1 MVELLWIGAEFDLKR
16 RMDDMYQHAESRQA
30 DRVTCRRNKRRS
42 ARSLRDLARGIVLSY
57 LMTIAATAADLSQ
70 EQLDFFES
78 RIRPVLVE
86 YCYECHNSAD
96 ATDGELVVDHRDA
109 LLNGGDGGPII
120 APGQPAKSRLLA
132 ILRHDVE
139 GLEMPQS
146 GPKLDD
152 RVIADFEKWIAEG
165 AADPRDHAPSASELA
180 AVTSWKSTLRRRKQ
194 WWSFQPIRNPVPP
207 TVENQEWA
215 RHPID
220 RFVEAKR
227 HAAGLTPSTPAR
239 PATLVRRLY
248 FNLTGLSPGSQEAA
262 EWTARIAT
270 ASEQS
275 RDDVVGQLV
284 DELLTSPRFGERWAR
299 HWMDWIRYAES
310 HGSEGDPEIAGAW
323 VYRDY
328 MIRALNADV
337 PFDQLVR
344 EHVAGDLIQTPRIN
358 RDLGINESAIGPA
371 HWRMVFHGF
380 APTDAL
386 DEKVRFIDDQINAFS
401 KAFLGLTVSC
411 ARCHDHKFD
420 AISQKDYYALFGI
433 LGSCRPGRSVIDLP
447 DRVNR
452 NRAALTAL
460 KPQIRSAIASEW
472 ETTLNTL
479 TQRISDDDGPWMQ
492 AEKSDTVLHPVHR
505 IQTAT
510 ANGGNLADAWQ
521 QQVQSFEQQRASWQ
535 EQQARVALQRWNLA
549 DPSGYAEWFATGSG
563 LPEQPHSAGEFAV
576 SPTGDMAL
584 TGIYPAA
591 VYSHALS
598 AKHAARL
605 TSDDLAIGEKTD
617 LWVRVAGDAG
627 ATVRYAVHDYPRSG
641 TVYPV
646 TKLSNQWRWQRFD
659 LAYWNG
665 DDIHIEL
672 TTAND
677 APLLVANKPRSW
689 FAVREALLLRKG
701 EPSPSEFAEFLTPVF
716 EAANGQPPSSM
727 ADIAAVYVTAIRTSI
742 NAWKNGTAADAQ
754 ALLLDAC
761 VRQGLLANRLDAMP
775 AVQPLISE
783 YRRLE
788 EQIPEPTRVPGL
800 EETHAR
806 NQPLFERGNH
816 KLPQEEVPRRFL
828 EAIDANP
835 YETSLSGR
843 LELAED
849 ILRNDNPLTRRVIV
863 NRVWHHLFGR
873 GIVST
878 PDNFGQLGDQP
889 SHPELLDWL
898 AARFVKEGWS
908 LRKLIRHIV
917 MTKTW
922 QLSSS
927 ASQASRERDPDNRL
941 LSHANVRRQEAEAI
955 RDLLLTVSGRIEHR
969 LAGPPV
975 DGGSTRRSVYMRVRR
990 NSLDPFLRAFDFP
1003 EPFTAVGRRDA
1014 TNVPAQSL
1022 TMMNEPRTAS
1032 YATAWANRI
1041 LGNASLTSDDQRTSE
1056 MFLAAFGR
1064 PATATEVDRVRN
1076 YLATSRQR
1084 MEMQQRKLANL
1095 KTQIAERRGR
1105 IENITSPVRKQ
1116 LLQEAKNDASRREA
1130 DLPQPIGRWEFDE
1143 SANDLVGAAESEL
1156 RSGAHIQD
1164 GALIVS
1170 SGGHVV
1176 TRPLQQ
1182 TLKAKT
1188 LEAWVQLDSLNQ
1200 RGGGVI
1206 TVQTRNGVMFDSIV
1220 FGERDPKQWL
1230 AGSNGFARTQAFN
1243 GPREQEATEQPVH
1256 VAIAYHPDGR
1266 IVGYRNGLP
1275 YGKPYKSSGPFE
1287 FKAGEAVV
1295 SFGIRHL
1302 PAGGNRMLAGRVM
1315 RAQIYDR
1322 ALSAPEIAAT
1332 SGVAPTFIPESRV
1345 LAALSPD
1352 DRAAVQHLS
1361 LSAKTLETELGALGP
1376 VPQTVSDAVLW
1387 SELAQALF
1395 TFKEFIY
1402 VR

>member
-1 MVELLWIGAEFDLKR
+1 MSQNAFSWPAN
-16 RMDDMYQHAESRQA
+16 RM
-30 DRVTCRRNKRRS
+30 TCHYHKSRS
-42 ARSLRDLARGIVLSY
+42 AGALRDLAGGIALCL
-57 LMTIAATAADLSQ
+57 LMTMSATAAELSQ
-70 EQLDFFES
+70 DQIGFFES

-86 YCYECHNSAD
+86 HCYECHNSAD
-96 ATDGELVVDHRDA
+96 TAEGELAVDHREA
-109 LLNGGDGGPII
+109 LLKGGDGGPII
-120 APGQPAKSRLLA
+120 VPGKPAKSRLLA

-139 GLEMPQS
+139 GLEMPQD
-146 GPKLDD
+146 GPKLGA
-152 RVIADFEKWIAEG
+152 RVIADFEQWIADG
-165 AADPRDHAPSASELA
+165 AFDPRDHAPSASELA
-180 AVTSWKSTLRRRKQ
+180 AVTSWDATLRRRKQ

-207 TVENQEWA
+207 VVENQVWA
-215 RHPID
+215 QHAVD

-227 HAAGLTPSTPAR
+227 HTAGLTSSAPAR

-248 FNLTGLSPGSQEAA
+248 FNLTGLSADSQEAA
-262 EWTARIAT
+262 EWTERIAT
-270 ASEQS
+270 ASEQT
-275 RDDVVGQLV
+275 RDNVVGQLV

-310 HGSEGDPEIAGAW
+310 HGSEGDPEIVGAW

-337 PFDQLVR
+337 PFNQLVR
-344 EHVAGDLIQTPRIN
+344 EHVAGDLLPSPRIN
-358 RDLGINESAIGPA
+358 ENLGINESAIGPA

-433 LGSCRPGRSVIDLP
+433 LGSCRPGRTVIDLP
-447 DRVNR
+447 DKVNR
-452 NRAALTAL
+452 NRAELTSL
-460 KPQIRSAIASEW
+460 KPQIRSAIAREW
-472 ETTLNTL
+472 ETSLNTL
-479 TQRISDDDGPWMQ
+479 AQRISGDDGPWMQ
-492 AEKSDTVLHPVHR
+492 ANKPNTVLHPVHN
-505 IQTAT
+505 IQTAVV
-510 ANGGNLADAWQ
+510 NGGNLTDAWQ
-521 QQVQSFEQQRASWQ
+521 QQVRSFAQQRATWQ
-535 EQQARVALQRWNLA
+535 EQQSRDALQRWNLA
-549 DPSGYAEWFATGSG
+549 DLKGYSQWFATGSG

-576 SPTGDMAL
+576 SPSGEMAL

-605 TSDDLAIGEKTD
+605 TSDDLAIGEETD

-627 ATVRYAVHDYPRSG
+627 ATVRYVVQDYPRNG

-659 LAYWNG
+659 LAYWSG
-665 DDIHIEL
+665 DDVHIEL

-689 FAVREALLLRKG
+689 FAIREALLIRKG
-701 EPSPSEFAEFLTPVF
+701 EPAPTEFAEFLTPVF
-716 EAANGQPPSSM
+716 EAMNGQPPTSM
-727 ADIAAVYVTAIRTSI
+727 SDIAAVYVTAIRTSI
-742 NAWKNGTAADAQ
+742 NAWKNGTATDAQ

-761 VRQGLLANRLDAMP
+761 LNQDLLPNRLDAM
-775 AVQPLISE
+775 AGVRPLIAE

-788 EQIPEPTRVPGL
+788 EEIPEPTRVPGL
-800 EETHAR
+800 DETYAR

-828 EAIDANP
+828 EAIDATP

-849 ILRNDNPLTRRVIV
+849 LLRDDNPLTRRVIV

-878 PDNFGQLGDQP
+878 PDNFGRLGDQP

-898 AARFVKEGWS
+898 AARFVKDGWS

-917 MTKTW
+917 MSKTW
-922 QLSSS
+922 QLSSG

-975 DGGSTRRSVYMRVRR
+975 DGGSTRRRVYMRVRR

-1022 TMMNEPRTAS
+1022 TMMNEPRTAA
-1032 YATAWANRI
+1032 YATAWARRI
-1041 LGNASLTSDDQRTSE
+1041 LSDASLTSDEQRTSE

-1064 PATATEVDRVRN
+1064 TATATEVDRVRS
-1076 YLATSRQR
+1076 YLAASRQR
-1084 MEMQQRKLANL
+1084 MEMQQLKIVNL
-1095 KTQIAERRGR
+1095 KTQIAERRGQM
-1105 IENITSPVRKQ
+1105 ENITSPVRKR
-1116 LLQEAKNDASRREA
+1116 LLQEAENDASRREA
-1130 DLPQPIGRWEFDE
+1130 DLPQPIGRWAFDE
-1143 SANDLVGAAESEL
+1143 SANDLVAAADSEL
-1156 RSGAHIQD
+1156 RSGAHIKN
-1164 GALIVS
+1164 GTLIVS
-1170 SGGHVV
+1170 GGGHVV
-1176 TRPLQQ
+1176 TQPLQH

-1188 LEAWVQLDSLNQ
+1188 LEAWVQLDNLNQ
-1200 RGGGVI
+1200 RGGGVMTI
-1206 TVQTRNGVMFDSIV
+1206 QTPNGVMFDSIV
-1220 FGERDPKQWL
+1220 FGERDPKQWM
-1230 AGSNGFARTQAFN
+1230 AGSNGFARTQPFN
-1243 GPREQEATEQPVH
+1243 GPQEQEATEQPVH

-1275 YGKPYKSSGPFE
+1275 YGQSYKSNGPFE

-1302 PAGGNRMLAGRVM
+1302 PAGGNRMLAGRII
-1315 RAQIYDR
+1315 RAQIYDC
-1322 ALSAPEIAAT
+1322 ALSAEEIAAT
-1332 SGVAPTFIPESRV
+1332 SGVAPAFIPENRV
-1345 LAALSPD
+1345 LSALSSD
-1352 DRAAVQHLS
+1352 DRAAVQGLS
-1361 LSAKTLETELGALGP
+1361 LSAKTLEAELRTLGP
-1376 VPQTVSDAVLW
+1376 VPQTVNDAVLW